1 VNAIEEGNANFDE
14 LAKKTESLTKARE
27 GSMKEAAEQHSVL
40 SCDSCE
46 HAEKTNSRDYPVKC
60 MVSKPVPM
68 MVHNY
73 CISWFGYVGCAS
85 HSSAVPASSEPA
97 PDYRELFVAD
107 LISLIR
113 WDANHGNPELF
124 KAVHQIQH
132 HYAKPFSQQL
142 IEHDERIRQEERERV
157 LDLLITFRKAQS
169 RVYPLK
175 VSWEEEGKYILELR
189 GGEP

>member
-1 VNAIEEGNANFDE
+1 
-14 LAKKTESLTKARE
+14 
-27 GSMKEAAEQHSVL
+27 MKEAAEQNKQRCENRCLRYSVDDRTHIRK
-40 SCDSCE
+40 CDGVVISGCGE
-46 HAEKTNSRDYPVKC
+46 DACVFEWIKTY
-60 MVSKPVPM
+60 
-68 MVHNY
+68 
-73 CISWFGYVGCAS
+73 GCAS

-142 IEHDERIRQEERERV
+142 IEHDERIRQEERQRV
-157 LDLLITFRKAQS
+157 LDEVITIIRA
-169 RVYPLK
+169 P
-175 VSWEEEGKYILELR
+175 EECAEAPSGWLWQQPRLVARLESLRR

>member
-1 VNAIEEGNANFDE
+1 VPNVLPA
-14 LAKKTESLTKARE
+14 T
-27 GSMKEAAEQHSVL
+27 AAQFL
-40 SCDSCE
+40 R
-46 HAEKTNSRDYPVKC
+46 AASR
-60 MVSKPVPM
+60 
-68 MVHNY
+68 HR
-73 CISWFGYVGCAS
+73 ITG
-85 HSSAVPASSEPA
+85 
-97 PDYRELFVAD
+97 LFVAD